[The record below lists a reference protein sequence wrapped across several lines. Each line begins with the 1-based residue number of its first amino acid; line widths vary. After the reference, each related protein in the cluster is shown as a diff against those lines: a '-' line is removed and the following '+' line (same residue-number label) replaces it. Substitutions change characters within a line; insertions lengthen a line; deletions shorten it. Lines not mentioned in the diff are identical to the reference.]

1 MIQASLIP
9 TYQVLP
15 IPTLPPRI
23 DVVKYL
29 PYHLE
34 TMHLKKL
41 FSIIQEKLL
50 LLNDSMA
57 CCKMVQRNKFEMMW
71 HHIVTSYVLLSKIS
85 DVTKQDWAEPVEQK
99 NLLNWRASKQ
109 FG

>member
-1 MIQASLIP
+1 
-9 TYQVLP
+9 
-15 IPTLPPRI
+15 
-23 DVVKYL
+23 
-29 PYHLE
+29 
-34 TMHLKKL
+34 
-41 FSIIQEKLL
+41 
-50 LLNDSMA
+50 
-57 CCKMVQRNKFEMMW
+57 MMW